1 MTPERLR
8 KGSGELR
15 MPLGQRIAHM
25 APKRARRIRDL
36 RGELLVG
43 AGDGLPKVKAGNVR
57 SPAFEGMGGP
67 SWNRRR
73 F

>member
-1 MTPERLR
+1 
-8 KGSGELR
+8 

-25 APKRARRIRDL
+25 PPEGRRRIRDL
-36 RGELLVG
+36 GGELLVG
-43 AGDGLPKVKAGNVR
+43 AGDVLPKVKAGNVR
-57 SPAFEGMGGP
+57 APAFEGMGGP